1 MIWQMI
7 KKQLLIFLR
16 RPSQLQLLVGMPILF
31 IGILGFALGGFIS
44 GDSTSSIKM
53 DVALIEHGNETEQI
67 EQFIHDAKESGM
79 TSEEV
84 DNIQKNAAQ
93 FAPVG
98 LLEKEVFN
106 KMEDVLQVDRINPS
120 QKAKTLTEDD
130 YTVVMEIPE
139 QFTYDTLEHIF
150 MDAKKVRPSIQ
161 IYKNEGSRLYTA
173 AFVDILEEFQKQVTL
188 MSFVNAHG
196 MSQDVLNIDTDAIV
210 EEVETTQF
218 GKPVSSI
225 EYYTIGMAMAYVL
238 FVATL
243 TGFWAYY
250 EKKVHVFNR
259 VITGNISRWIYLLGV
274 FLAGTLIAFIHLMV
288 VYGIALLLY
297 GVVLPDILAMLFVTW
312 AVSLAVGGLAAML
325 AAISYRMDSQVIIN
339 LFASFVIYILAF
351 VGGSF
356 FPVGDYSDIIR
367 LIGDATPNG
376 AGMSAY
382 LTIMR
387 GGHIG
392 DVIPLVMS
400 PILFGGIMLLAAF
413 ACFPKRGGEI

>member
-382 LTIMR
+382 LMIMR